1 MSKVAIQGDPS
12 GSGTFTI
19 AAPNSN
25 NNRTL
30 NLPDNAGTIL
40 TSASA
45 LAAANLSGR
54 VPAAN
59 ANLGAVLQV
68 VQAITTT
75 PRLDMTTNTPVQ
87 RVSLSIT
94 PTSATS
100 KIMLFYTAGDCIST
114 STTSAR
120 LASAFYRNGSS
131 IRQFTAEVGRGVA
144 GIWYTVS
151 GSFLDSPSS
160 TSAQTYAVF
169 HWNNDTGTVI
179 VGDSDMPSVLTAMEI
194 AA

>member
-1 MSKVAIQGDPS
+1 MSRIALS
-12 GSGTFTI
+12 GNLSGTGTFTI
-19 AAPNSN
+19 ASPDSSTD
-25 NNRTL
+25 RTL
-30 NLPDNAGTIL
+30 TLPDNSGTVL
-40 TSASA
+40 TSATTT
-45 LAAANLSGR
+45 GF
-54 VPAAN
+54 PA
-59 ANLGAVLQV
+59 GSVLQV
-68 VQAITTT
+68 VQGITTT

-100 KIMLFYTAGDCIST
+100 KIMLFYTSGDCISS
-114 STTSAR
+114 STTNAR

-131 IRQFTAEVGRGVA
+131 IQQFTAEVGRGVA

-169 HWNNDTGTVI
+169 HWNNDTGLVA
-179 VGDSDMPSVLTAMEI
+179 VGDSSMPSVLTAMEI

>member
-1 MSKVAIQGDPS
+1 MSKIALS
-12 GSGTFTI
+12 GNASGTGTFTI
-19 AAPNSN
+19 ASPNSN
-25 NNRTL
+25 SDRTL
-30 NLPDNAGTIL
+30 NLPDAAGTMML
-40 TSASA
+40 TNTAVAKSQ
-45 LAAANLSGR
+45 L
-54 VPAAN
+54 PA
-59 ANLGAVLQV
+59 GSVLQV
-68 VQAITTT
+68 VQGITTT
-75 PRLDMTTNTPVQ
+75 PRLDMTTSTPVQ

-100 KIMLFYTAGDCIST
+100 KIMLFYTAGDCISS

-131 IRQFTAEVGRGVA
+131 IQQFTAEVGRGVA

-169 HWNNDTGTVI
+169 HWNNDTGSVN
-179 VGDSDMPSVLTAMEI
+179 VGDSNMPSVLTAMEI